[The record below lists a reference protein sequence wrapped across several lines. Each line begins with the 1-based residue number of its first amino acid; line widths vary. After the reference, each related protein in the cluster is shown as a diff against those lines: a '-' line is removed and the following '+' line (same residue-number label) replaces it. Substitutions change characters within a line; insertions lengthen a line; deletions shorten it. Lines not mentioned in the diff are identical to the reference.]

1 MVWSMAPSWLALL
14 GRNVAKELVAKE
26 LMATYTKCRFWMAL

>member
-14 GRNVAKELVAKE
+14 GRNVAKEL
-26 LMATYTKCRFWMAL
+26 MATYTKCRFWMAL